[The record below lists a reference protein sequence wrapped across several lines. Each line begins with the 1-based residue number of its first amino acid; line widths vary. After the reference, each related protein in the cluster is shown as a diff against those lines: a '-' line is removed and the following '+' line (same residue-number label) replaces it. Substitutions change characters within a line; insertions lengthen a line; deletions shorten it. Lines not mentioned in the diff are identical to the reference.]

1 MVIWNI
7 LRPFNIV
14 YGHFCNV
21 VIIWYIF
28 HRFGTLCQEKS
39 GNRAYSRQKSFLLQT
54 SLQQKKWAQIKTFSC
69 SYRQSGH
76 GFSQAMA

>member
-39 GNRAYSRQKSFLLQT
+39 GIPGPHSFIDFFFFLTLWSQLQFKAIEAASRE
-54 SLQQKKWAQIKTFSC
+54 
-69 SYRQSGH
+69 
-76 GFSQAMA
+76 MPD